1 MIARILVVED
11 DPFART
17 LLRGQV
23 EQLGYKVVG
32 DTAIASDAVRLA
44 HEQTPDVM
52 LVDLDLGRGPTG
64 ADLAHA
70 VRRTQPRIGVV
81 VLTSYTDPRL
91 AGTHRPLPIGSRLL
105 IKRTLTDVS
114 VLADA
119 LSGAA
124 ADPLGEIECAAVPAA
139 TGLSD
144 EQVELLRLV
153 ALGCSNAEIARR
165 RYVTE
170 SAVVKSITRLAKA
183 LDVGHDNATN
193 LRVGL
198 TRAYVDLCGTGGTH
212 RE

>member
-1 MIARILVVED
+1 MIARVLIVED
-11 DPFART
+11 DPFTRT

-23 EQLGYKVVG
+23 KQLGYDVVG

-44 HEQTPDVM
+44 CEQTPDVM

-64 ADLAHA
+64 ADLGHA
-70 VRRTQPRIGVV
+70 VRRTRTRIGIV

-91 AGTHRPLPIGSRLL
+91 AGTHRPLPVGSRLV
-105 IKRTLTDVS
+105 IKRTLTEVS

-119 LSGAA
+119 LRGAA
-124 ADPLGEIECAAVPAA
+124 ADPLGEVECAALPAA
-139 TGLSD
+139 PGLSD

-165 RYVTE
+165 RYVSE
-170 SAVVKSITRLAKA
+170 STVVKSITRLAKA
-183 LDVGHDNATN
+183 LDVSHDSATN

-212 RE
+212 RD